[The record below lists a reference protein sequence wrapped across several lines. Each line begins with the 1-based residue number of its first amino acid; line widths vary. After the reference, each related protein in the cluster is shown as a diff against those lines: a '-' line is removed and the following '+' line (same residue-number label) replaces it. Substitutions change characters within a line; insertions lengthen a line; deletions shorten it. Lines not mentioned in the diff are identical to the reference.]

1 MWVAAGKVI
10 LDFHGNLNLKDKRH
24 QLAELV
30 DDVHRKFNASAAEVA
45 DFDDLER
52 CVIGLALAAGTEQGA
67 RSAMKKILEHID
79 TTSFARVMVEDTDIF
94 GYD

>member
-1 MWVAAGKVI
+1 MWLSGGKLI
-10 LDFHGNLNLKDKRH
+10 LDFHGNLNIKEKRH
-24 QLAELV
+24 QMEALLS
-30 DDVHRKFNASAAEVA
+30 DLRKHYNVSATEIA

-67 RSAMKKILEHID
+67 RSAMKKVIEYID
-79 TTSFARVMVEDTDIF
+79 STSFARLIVEDTDFF

>member
-1 MWVAAGKVI
+1 MWVAAGKII
-10 LDFHGNLNLKDKRH
+10 LDFYGNMNIKEKRH
-24 QLAELV
+24 QMALLL
-30 DDVHRKFNASAAEVA
+30 DDVHKQFNLSAAEVA

-67 RSAMKKILEHID
+67 RSAMKKVLEHID
-79 TTSFARVMVEDTDIF
+79 TNAFARVVVEDTDFF

>member
-1 MWVAAGKVI
+1 MWLAGGKIV
-10 LDFHGNLNLKDKRH
+10 LDFHGNLNIKEKRH
-24 QLAELV
+24 QMAQLL
-30 DDVHRKFNASAAEVA
+30 DDLHKTFNVSATEVA

-79 TTSFARVMVEDTDIF
+79 TTSFARVVVEDTDFF